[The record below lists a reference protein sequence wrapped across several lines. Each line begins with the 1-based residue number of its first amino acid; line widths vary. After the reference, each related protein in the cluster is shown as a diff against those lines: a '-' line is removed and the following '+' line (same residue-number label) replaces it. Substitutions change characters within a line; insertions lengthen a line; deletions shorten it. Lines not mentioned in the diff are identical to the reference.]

1 MVLFPDQSQVSLR
14 TPEYAKAVDSVC
26 LILLLICS
34 IIKDKKESIFCYFF
48 SLKLTYIFSPSEGAL
63 PVGRKREGFLL
74 LLRRYSH
81 LLVGQ
86 GGGGEQMEPQIS
98 NIIAQDRIRAPC
110 TVTGQCSLHW
120 VEPCPPMSLPES
132 QK

>member
-63 PVGRKREGFLL
+63 PVGRKREGFVLL
-74 LLRRYSH
+74 LKMAVLAGCAETRFSP
-81 LLVGQ
+81 VG
-86 GGGGEQMEPQIS
+86 
-98 NIIAQDRIRAPC
+98 RAGWWWGANGTPN
-110 TVTGQCSLHW
+110 L
-120 VEPCPPMSLPES
+120 
-132 QK
+132 